1 MGMIKLYMGRDDK
14 FLQDTLF
21 TYMVAGKD
29 TAGATLVW
37 MLWLVTNNPNV
48 DKKMVEKL
56 RKLRDSSE
64 VINDDEKNDCQR
76 RLASC
81 LVSTKSGHA
90 QGLSSL
96 CIRWEEWRQ
105 YGGRSEDCLEV
116 KPERWIMEKGTLKQ
130 EPSFKF
136 MHSTQD
142 NVVEPKV
149 SVIIKPK
156 NGLLVK
162 LKKRKRQD

>member
-1 MGMIKLYMGRDDK
+1 MPSSMKLC
-14 FLQDTLF
+14 
-21 TYMVAGKD
+21 
-29 TAGATLVW
+29 
-37 MLWLVTNNPNV
+37 
-48 DKKMVEKL
+48 
-56 RKLRDSSE
+56 DSICQLPS
-64 VINDDEKNDCQR
+64 IIRQQR

-136 MHSTQD
+136 MHSTQVQGRVWEEHINHSD
-142 NVVEPKV
+142 QTGRRYSDILFYCVTGP
-149 SVIIKPK
+149 
-156 NGLLVK
+156 GQC
-162 LKKRKRQD
+162 R